1 MKTFFK
7 AVFFIIVVT
16 VVIAVAQSLLG
27 FDIIDILGRLLGGTK
42 LSKVHVNVGQESV
55 TPKFEVISLEIF
67 YPSNISVIE
76 ISNKEWW
83 RLNVG
88 TVYLFVEYDSYVKLG
103 IRNPDASIRIKRI
116 GDTLYID
123 ESSIVVE
130 ILDVKLNNYVYNNT
144 FTSNIFVLKN
154 VSPDFIFQ
162 AQNKHEE
169 ELKSR
174 MMERGQANFESA
186 KKNFMENY
194 KNLCKGMG
202 LDVVWQ

>member
-1 MKTFFK
+1 MKSFFK
-7 AVFFIIVVT
+7 VIGIALAFILLVGIAQR
-16 VVIAVAQSLLG
+16 VIG
-27 FDIIDILGRLLGGTK
+27 FDAIDILGRLLGGTK
-42 LSKVHVNVGQESV
+42 LSKVHVNVGEENI
-55 TPKFEVISLEIF
+55 TPKFEVVSLEIF

-76 ISNKEWW
+76 VSKKEWW

-103 IRNPDASIRIKRI
+103 IRNPDESIQSKRI
-116 GDTLYID
+116 GDTVYVD

-144 FTSNIFVLKN
+144 FSSNIFMLKH
-154 VSPDFIFQ
+154 VSPEFIFQ
-162 AQNKHEE
+162 AQTEHEE

-174 MMERGQANFESA
+174 MIERGQVNFESA

-194 KNLCKGMG
+194 KNMCKGMG
-202 LDVVWQ
+202 LEVVWR